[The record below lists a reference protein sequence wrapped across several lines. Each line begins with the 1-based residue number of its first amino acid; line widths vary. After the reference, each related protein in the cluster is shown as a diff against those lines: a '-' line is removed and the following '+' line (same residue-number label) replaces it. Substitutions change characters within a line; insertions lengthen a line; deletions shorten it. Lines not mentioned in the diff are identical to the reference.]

1 MMTKAITFAATAFLA
16 AGLVRAA
23 AGQAPSAETAERQL
37 RDSPRHGEWVDIEIP
52 GDPAGEFTW
61 IAFHVDD
68 PCPRICRYL
77 AALRIAQNTPLRMRR
92 PVTLAV
98 RAIRAGGAAVIEY
111 GDAQTYWDRTERG
124 PVRFEVVEACEL
136 AAATSH
142 SAGRALFNTLNPN
155 LESL

>member
-1 MMTKAITFAATAFLA
+1 MTIYHATLDPARYPVVIAHLLPDDVLTVA
-16 AGLVRAA
+16 WPDGVR
-23 AGQAPSAETAERQL
+23 
-37 RDSPRHGEWVDIEIP
+37 EIP

-77 AALRIAQNTPLRMRR
+77 AALRLAQNTPLRMRR